1 LEDWSGYPDVDALRA
16 AYSINDGWAAGNDL
30 ALSPH
35 GDSATLA
42 YTIVSADP
50 NADYQLSVMTCAKR
64 SYKDGGQI
72 YANLSDSF
80 YCNPAYDA
88 LYAKQATQADEAQ
101 RAQTVKQMQQM
112 VYDDAPYAVL
122 YYYNDLQAYSDKWT
136 NFVEQPAD
144 GGVVLFQYGAWSYTK
159 IDLTSRVGAEAAASA
174 TDTGSGGGTMLV
186 WVILAVILVLGALFG
201 GLWFSRRRGGDRMD
215 VE

>member
-1 LEDWSGYPDVDALRA
+1 
-16 AYSINDGWAAGNDL
+16 
-30 ALSPH
+30 
-35 GDSATLA
+35 
-42 YTIVSADP
+42 
-50 NADYQLSVMTCAKR
+50 MTCAKR
-64 SYKDGGQI
+64 SYKDAGQI
-72 YANLSDSF
+72 YANISDSF
-80 YCNPAYDA
+80 YCNQAYDA
-88 LYAKQATQADEAQ
+88 LYAKQATQADETQ

-159 IDLTSRVGAEAAASA
+159 IDLTSRAGAEAAAQA
-174 TDTGSGGGTMLV
+174 TDIGSGGSTTLV
-186 WVILAVILVLGALFG
+186 WVILAVMLVLGALFG

-215 VE
+215 VQ